1 MSTQNQK
8 AIGRKKA
15 SKKTKKQN
23 KGFETLGTLF
33 DRFEV
38 KEDKGYISRE
48 FQDYG
53 YRLAVELG
61 DLKHKGLYMK
71 LAKKEPRGLLD
82 QARSFVIDSHAR
94 NKGALF
100 MWKLKELKKEKVE
113 KAEESP
119 K

>member
-1 MSTQNQK
+1 MMNAQNRTNT
-8 AIGRKKA
+8 RKISN
-15 SKKTKKQN
+15 SKKQKR
-23 KGFETLGTLF
+23 GFETLGTLF

-38 KEDKGYISRE
+38 KESKGYISQE

-71 LAKKEPRGLLD
+71 LAKQEPRGLLD

-100 MWKLKELKKEKVE
+100 MWKLKELKKEKV
-113 KAEESP
+113 KAKEAQESP
-119 K
+119 I